1 MNKRY
6 YKIFILLLFTLVLTI
21 LGSITIGRYP
31 INLFNMN
38 SVEHALFFNHRLP
51 RIILACIVGASLS
64 CAGATYQGVFKNP
77 MASPDILGASSGA
90 AFGAAIAI
98 LLDMGSSL
106 IIVFA
111 FVFSLGTVSLV
122 MFISKKAKG
131 KKPISLILTGI
142 MLSSLV
148 SSGTSFIKLIAD
160 PEDQL
165 PEITYWQMGSLNGA
179 LPKDIFFSII
189 PVLLGIVP
197 LLIIRWQINLLT
209 LSEDEAYTMGINI
222 KKTRF
227 IIIICSTLLT
237 AASVAVSGVI
247 GWIGLVIP
255 HLSRKLVGNNYRYL
269 LPVSITLGAIFLLFI
284 DNISRNLYTTEIPIG
299 ILTSFVGAP
308 FFIYLITKDG
318 ERH

>member
-98 LLDMGSSL
+98 LLDMDSSL

>member
-1 MNKRY
+1 MNRRY
-6 YKIFILLLFTLVLTI
+6 YKIFILLIFTLLITI

-98 LLDMGSSL
+98 LLDMSSSL

-179 LPKDIFFSII
+179 LPKDILFSII

>member
-209 LSEDEAYTMGINI
+209 LSEDEAYTMGINV

>member
-1 MNKRY
+1 MNRRY

-98 LLDMGSSL
+98 LLDMSSSL

-111 FVFSLGTVSLV
+111 FVFSLGTVTLV

-179 LPKDIFFSII
+179 LPKDILFSII

>member
-1 MNKRY
+1 MNRRY

>member
-1 MNKRY
+1 MNRRY

-179 LPKDIFFSII
+179 LPKDILFSII